1 MKAMIYKAPYQLAIE
16 DVPIPELRPGHAL
29 VKVKA
34 CGICGSDVHGFT
46 GETGRRSPGV
56 IMGHE
61 FSGQI
66 EAVAEDIT
74 RFSVGDRVV
83 VEPVLS
89 CGKCSFCQKGH
100 TQFCIEKK
108 CFGVL
113 DENGAYAEYIAV
125 PEYALLPLPEGMS
138 YEEGALIEPL
148 AFSTFAVDRVADYRG
163 KTVVIVGAGTIGLMT
178 IAVLKARGA
187 TCIIMAG
194 RHENRL
200 NAAKA
205 LGADHVIDT
214 AKVDTV
220 TEVMRLTD
228 GIGADVSFDA
238 VGLGQAVDD
247 VMACLHKEGTA
258 VWMGI
263 ADKTINLDMQRVV
276 TGGLQIHGAF
286 TYTNKSF
293 EETVREYTSM
303 NIPSDILINKTI
315 SLDEAPETFANLA
328 SKKDKSIK
336 TIIVFD

>member
-16 DVPIPELRPGHAL
+16 DVPMPALLPGHAL

-34 CGICGSDVHGFT
+34 CGICGSDVHGFM
-46 GETGRRSPGV
+46 GETGRRCPGV

-61 FSGQI
+61 FSGRI
-66 EAVAEDIT
+66 EAVAEDIKG
-74 RFSVGDRVV
+74 FSVGDRVV

-100 TQFCIEKK
+100 TQFCFEKK

-125 PEYALLPLPEGMS
+125 PEYALLPLPDEMS

-148 AFSTFAVDRVADYRG
+148 AVSKYAVDRVSDYRG

-178 IAVLKARGA
+178 LAVLKSRGA
-187 TCIIMAG
+187 ACIIVAG

-200 NAAKA
+200 NAAAA

-214 AKVDTV
+214 AKYNTV
-220 TEVMRLTD
+220 EEVLRLTN
-228 GIGADVSFDA
+228 GIGADISFDA
-238 VGLGQAVDD
+238 VGQSRAVDD

-258 VWMGI
+258 VWIGTS
-263 ADKTINLDMQRVV
+263 DKDITLDMQRVV
-276 TGGLQIHGAF
+276 TGGLKIHGAF
-286 TYTNKSF
+286 TYTNDCF
-293 EETVREYTSM
+293 AETLREYKAM
-303 NIPSDILINKTI
+303 NIPADILINNTI

-336 TIIVFD
+336 TIIVFN